1 MFSGKFG
8 NKDAQQ
14 YFIDKASRKILMC
27 FAYYLA
33 LKPYSDDN
41 PTDHS
46 PMGVKLMFV
55 LECLNEEFKGDLISE
70 SFFHLQKYVPN
81 HCPEHYAPK

>member
-1 MFSGKFG
+1 MFAGKFE

-14 YFIDKASRKILMC
+14 YFMDKASRKILLC

-33 LKPYSDDN
+33 RKPYSEDN
-41 PTDHS
+41 PTDDS

-55 LECLNEEFKGDLISE
+55 LECLNEEFKGGLISQ
-70 SFFHLQKYVPN
+70 SFFPFT
-81 HCPEHYAPK
+81 